1 MGFGSYPC
9 KAFREVWMD
18 ADLAAFAIRFVVE
31 FVTLDQDLK
40 RLVKD
45 ELQIK

>member
-1 MGFGSYPC
+1 
-9 KAFREVWMD
+9 MD